1 MGLQDWFVDSAPPA
15 AGSVS
20 QALEGRH
27 CYRSMSPHKEGF
39 TNKFEVTYPDLF
51 SNLSDFEQRPS
62 SNTLE
67 HVTYMKEYKELVTA
81 VLSTTGTRSQI
92 VVNYLKDESAML
104 AILSTAET
112 GTITQHLQAE
122 RQILKLIFAFDRIT

>member
-1 MGLQDWFVDSAPPA
+1 
-15 AGSVS
+15 
-20 QALEGRH
+20 
-27 CYRSMSPHKEGF
+27 MSPHKEGF
-39 TNKFEVTYPDLF
+39 TNKFEVTYPDLL

-104 AILSTAET
+104 AILS
-112 GTITQHLQAE
+112 ICCLS
-122 RQILKLIFAFDRIT
+122 IYLKLGPSLNIFKLKDKF